1 MAIRDVDRKLLWGR
15 SWNECAFPGCSQELT
30 VDLDAETTPQKTVV
44 LGEEAHIVARED
56 EGPRGDPGVPLAD
69 RNAYDNLILLCPTHH
84 TLIDKDHGR
93 NFPVDA
99 LLAMKHAHEAA
110 VVRRGVVRGV
120 TENEPTRREAL
131 LADLSTS
138 RGRLVS
144 RWIAVGLD
152 PEQAEELADD
162 STVGVCPEFMQFHA
176 ERRFTVLTGDFGSGK
191 TVALERE
198 YQASALRALDN
209 PDEPLPVHLSA
220 KSTGSDFL
228 RALDE
233 QTARFPSAHSKVTL
247 FLDGLD
253 EFGAG
258 RSAELVD
265 DLQAWLYSAPGR
277 KVLATSRPDAN
288 LRANDCLTLP
298 ALSDTEL
305 NDLLERV
312 GAPRDLAWHPNSEI
326 RDALHR
332 PLFALIAADCRKAGS
347 QVPYSR
353 GSFLA
358 ALVERALTRASGL
371 GSDTYALLAR
381 LGRLTLDV
389 GGGVPAGE
397 VGTSEE
403 QVRLVQTRLV
413 VHRNRMFT
421 FALPVLGQYF
431 GGQYVLDNGL
441 PELVQFSP
449 QRRDRWRDALTF
461 VVSSG
466 SWERVTALLSDL
478 TTVDPGLAAWITDQ
492 GVPSYEREPVAALP
506 EALECARRLSV
517 TLDAWLSGIGRAGTL
532 LSCSDGTGRGVPI
545 GVGSGAEIS
554 TGLHVVFAAPKDF
567 DGSERFFEVSGAADM
582 DRGEVDGVRITSFHS
597 VNMLPDMPAW
607 PWRLTLS
614 WVKTSMKALLER
626 RAFVLPGNLAACQER
641 AWSLS
646 RLLTGQSGHLG
657 HRPIPLTDVVSSIDE
672 IFRLAPNAGR
682 VQFQRNTMAL
692 RTELV
697 ELRDQCA
704 EKRLPTMRDGKI
716 HRPYPVPDRPPHEPS
731 RAISSLYSREV
742 LTDLVRHVYS
752 DALSIYEDIV
762 TEYLSPVQRT
772 LQLGGALPVRFECK
786 ISWPPV
792 GDGRRL
798 DIGPRFSRTVLPLPS
813 GSASQVDVT
822 QVEDVSAESDYWP
835 EWVGSDEVD
844 FRRIRPKSAAWSG
857 RSVAHE
863 TLWVFKDTPATN
875 LAYNWLS
882 QDISAVGLS
891 GSVRPLVD

>member
-15 SWNECAFPGCSQELT
+15 SGNECAFPGCWQELT
-30 VDLDAETTPQKTVV
+30 VDLGAEPALQKAVV

-84 TLIDKDHGR
+84 TLVDKDHGSD
-93 NFPVDA
+93 FPVDA
-99 LLAMKHAHEAA
+99 LLAMKRAHEAA
-110 VVRRGVVRGV
+110 VVQRRVLHGSAA
-120 TENEPTRREAL
+120 NEPTRREAL

-162 STVGVCPEFMQFHA
+162 STVGLFPEFEQFHA
-176 ERRFTVLTGDFGSGK
+176 GRRFAVLTGDFGSGK

-198 YQASALRALDN
+198 YQASALRAIDN
-209 PDEPLPVHLSA
+209 ADEPLPVHLSA
-220 KSTGSDFL
+220 KRTGPDFL
-228 RALDE
+228 RALNE
-233 QTARFPSAHSKVTL
+233 QITRFPGAHSEVTI

-258 RSAELVD
+258 RSAEIVD
-265 DLQAWLYSAPGR
+265 DLQTWLYSAPGR
-277 KVLATSRPDAN
+277 KVLASSRPDNN
-288 LRANDCLTLP
+288 LRAHDCLSLP
-298 ALSDTEL
+298 ALSGTEL
-305 NDLLERV
+305 GDLLERV
-312 GAPRDLAWHPNSEI
+312 GAPRDLAWHPNPEI

-347 QVPYSR
+347 QVPNSR

-358 ALVERALTRASGL
+358 ALVERALNRTSGL
-371 GSDTYALLAR
+371 GSDTQALLAR

-403 QVRLVQTRLV
+403 QARLVQTRLV

-449 QRRDRWRDALTF
+449 QRRDRWRDALTL

-466 SWERVTALLSDL
+466 SWERVTALLCDL
-478 TTVDPGLAAWITDQ
+478 TTVDPGLAAWIIDKA
-492 GVPSYEREPVAALP
+492 VPSYEREPVATLP

-517 TLDAWLSGIGRAGTL
+517 TLDAWLAGIGRAGTL

-545 GVGSGAEIS
+545 GVGSDAGHS
-554 TGLHVVFAAPKDF
+554 TGLHVVFADPACYDRN
-567 DGSERFFEVSGAADM
+567 ERFFEVVGPSDLE
-582 DRGEVDGVRITSFHS
+582 RGEVNGVRITSFYWA
-597 VNMLPDMPAW
+597 NMLSDMLAW

-614 WVKTSMKALLER
+614 WVKKSMKVLLES
-626 RAFVLPGNLAACQER
+626 RAFLLPGNLAACQER

-646 RLLTGQSGHLG
+646 RLLTGQSGRLG
-657 HRPIPLTDVVSSIDE
+657 HLPIPLVDVISSIDE
-672 IFRLAPNAGR
+672 ILRLAPNADQ
-682 VQFQRNTMAL
+682 VQFQRNTVAL

-704 EKRLPTMRDGKI
+704 EQCLPTMRDEKI
-716 HRPYPVPDRPPHEPS
+716 YRPYPVPDRPPHAAS
-731 RAISSLYSREV
+731 RSISGLYSREV

-772 LQLGGALPVRFECK
+772 LRLGGALPVRFACK

-792 GDGRRL
+792 GDSRRL
-798 DIGPRFSRTVLPLPS
+798 DIGPMFSRIVLPLPS

-822 QVEDVSAESDYWP
+822 QVDDVSAESDYWP
-835 EWVGSDEVD
+835 EWIDSDEVD
-844 FRRIRPKSAAWSG
+844 FRRLRPKSAAWSG

-863 TLWVFKDTPATN
+863 TLWVFKDTPATA

-882 QDISAVGLS
+882 RDISAVGLS
-891 GSVRPLVD
+891 DSVRTSFE

>member
-15 SWNECAFPGCSQELT
+15 SGNQCAFPECRQELT
-30 VDLDAETTPQKTVV
+30 VDLGVDPPLRNTVV

-56 EGPRGDPGVPLAD
+56 DGPRGDPGVPLSE

-84 TLIDKDHGR
+84 TLIDKEHGR
-93 NFPVDA
+93 SFPVDV
-99 LLAMKHAHEAA
+99 LLAMKRAHEEIAA
-110 VVRRGVVRGV
+110 RRGVLRSG
-120 TENEPTRREAL
+120 TTNEPTRRDAL
-131 LADLSTS
+131 LTDLSAS

-144 RWIAVGLD
+144 RWIAVGLG

-162 STVGVCPEFMQFHA
+162 GTVGVCREFEQFHA
-176 ERRFTVLTGDFGSGK
+176 GLRFAVLTGDFGSGK

-198 YQASALRALDN
+198 YQAMALRAIDN
-209 PDEPLPVHLSA
+209 AHAPLPVHLSA
-220 KSTGSDFL
+220 KSSRSDLL
-228 RALDE
+228 RVLGE
-233 QTARFPSAHSKVTL
+233 QIARFPGEHSQVTV

-258 RSAELVD
+258 RSAEVVD
-265 DLQAWLYSAPGR
+265 DLLAWLHSAPGR
-277 KVLATSRPDAN
+277 KVLATSRPDSN
-288 LRANDCLTLP
+288 LRTADCLSLP

-305 NDLLERV
+305 SDLLERV
-312 GAPRDLAWHPNSEI
+312 GAPRDLVWHPNPEI

-371 GSDTYALLAR
+371 GADTYALLGR

-397 VGTSEE
+397 VGTREE

-413 VHRNRMFT
+413 VHQNRMFA

-441 PELVQFSP
+441 PELVEFSP

-478 TTVDPGLAAWITDQ
+478 TTIDPGLAAWITDKA
-492 GVPSYEREPVAALP
+492 VPGYEREPGAALP
-506 EALECARRLSV
+506 EALECARRLS
-517 TLDAWLSGIGRAGTL
+517 TALDAWLGGIGRVGSL
-532 LSCSDGTGRGVPI
+532 LTCSDGTGQGVPI
-545 GVGSGAEIS
+545 GVGSGAEAS
-554 TGLHVVFAAPKDF
+554 TGLHIVFADPASF
-567 DGSERFFEVSGAADM
+567 GGSERFFEVTGPPDW
-582 DRGEVDGVRITSFHS
+582 DRGEVGGVRVKSFHWATVVS
-597 VNMLPDMPAW
+597 DFSAW
-607 PWRLTLS
+607 PWRMALS
-614 WVKTSMKALLER
+614 WVRGGMKELLEH
-626 RAFVLPGNLAACQER
+626 RAFLLPDNLAACQER
-641 AWSLS
+641 AWCLA
-646 RLLTGQSGHLG
+646 RLLTGQSGRLG
-657 HRPIPLTDVVSSIDE
+657 HRPIPLAEVVSSIDE
-672 IFRLAPNAGR
+672 ILGLAPNAD
-682 VQFQRNTMAL
+682 QFQFHRNTLVL
-692 RTELV
+692 RWELV
-697 ELRDQCA
+697 ELRDQCTSQS
-704 EKRLPTMRDGKI
+704 LSTMRDEKI
-716 HRPYPVPDRPPHEPS
+716 HRPYPVPDRPPHAAS
-731 RAISSLYSREV
+731 RDISSLYSREA
-742 LTDLVRHVYS
+742 LTDLVRNVYS

-772 LQLGGALPVRFECK
+772 LRLGGALPVRFACQ

-798 DIGPRFSRTVLPLPS
+798 DIGPRLARAVLPLPF

-822 QVEDVSAESDYWP
+822 QVEDVSAESEYWP
-835 EWVGSDEVD
+835 EWKDSDKVE
-844 FRRIRPKSAAWSG
+844 FRRLRPKSAAWSG
-857 RSVAHE
+857 RSVSHE
-863 TLWVFKDTPATN
+863 TLWVFKDTPATT
-875 LAYNWLS
+875 LAYNWLAR
-882 QDISAVGLS
+882 DISAVGLS
-891 GSVRPLVD
+891 DSVGTFYE